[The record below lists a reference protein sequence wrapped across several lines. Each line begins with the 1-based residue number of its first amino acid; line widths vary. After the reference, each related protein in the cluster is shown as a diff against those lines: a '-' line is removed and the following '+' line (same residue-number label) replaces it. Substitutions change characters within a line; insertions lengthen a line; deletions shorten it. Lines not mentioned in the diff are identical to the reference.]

1 MFNSASEFDQIYI
14 VTGYTDLR
22 RGIDG
27 LSALIQQKFQIDPF
41 QNVLFLFCGRRTDRI
56 KGLVWEG
63 DGFLMLYKRLENG
76 QFQWPRTEEA
86 ARNITLQQF
95 RWLTD
100 GLTLDPKKKVGQSS
114 PKRAI

>member
-14 VTGYTDLR
+14 VCGYTDLR
-22 RGIDG
+22 SGIDG
-27 LSALIQQKFQIDPF
+27 LSALIQQKFQINPF
-41 QNVLFLFCGRRTDRI
+41 QNVLFLFCGKRTDRI

-95 RWLTD
+95 RWLIE
-100 GLTLDPKKKVGQSS
+100 GLTLDPKKKVCQSS
-114 PKRAI
+114 PKCAI